1 MPELIIKYKS
11 AKVLKALQELAKTLD
26 IVIEK
31 PIANNPNINEEKSS
45 NLPITFSKKP
55 DVTALAGIW
64 QGRDI
69 TLEQLRKEAWGD
81 RL

>member
-11 AKVLKALQELAKTLD
+11 AKVLKALQELSKTLD

-31 PIANNPNINEEKSS
+31 PRAKSPNKNEERSTD
-45 NLPITFSKKP
+45 LPITFAKNP

-69 TLEQLRKEAWGD
+69 TLEKLRKEAWGD